1 MKILF
6 VLRGALAILVTDWN
20 PIAKAHL
27 AGALMP

>member
-1 MKILF
+1 MKSLF
-6 VLRGALAILVTDWN
+6 ALLGARAILVTDWN